1 MGKKNFYAVRVGRS
15 GPAIYRTWDECK
27 AQVSGHPGSAFQGF
41 VSLPEAEAYL
51 VGAPAPAADG
61 AAKRPKLTGT
71 AAVPSSST
79 TAAAPPRAANA
90 FSTMMAARPATAGGV
105 QAGELAVFT
114 DGACQGNQNVAVRAN
129 PAGWGAVVVDGCTG
143 DPPVG
148 GSAVAEL
155 FGPVEL
161 DASSPHF
168 LGAEVGSNNTGELT
182 AVCEALRWLTEHEPS
197 RRAAVICY
205 DSEYASNQAQGI
217 HKAHKNVQLSAR
229 SKQLLA
235 TARQRRAVRFLHVKG
250 HSNHVWNDAADALA
264 NRGAI
269 GQRSAVG
276 GDRRVP
282 PPAVSPPPPAA
293 TAPPQ
298 GGAASVFDGVD
309 DDALAAIDIDAAVA
323 QARQAAHAAEEA
335 RRPSIVPFA
344 TPAAPSSLGKR
355 PLDG

>member
-1 MGKKNFYAVRVGRS
+1 
-15 GPAIYRTWDECK
+15 
-27 AQVSGHPGSAFQGF
+27 
-41 VSLPEAEAYL
+41 
-51 VGAPAPAADG
+51 
-61 AAKRPKLTGT
+61 
-71 AAVPSSST
+71 
-79 TAAAPPRAANA
+79 
-90 FSTMMAARPATAGGV
+90 MMAARPAAAGGV

-129 PAGWGAVVVDGCTG
+129 PAGWGAAVVDVCTG
-143 DPPVG
+143 EPPVG

-155 FGPVEL
+155 YGPVEL

-168 LGAEVGSNNTGELT
+168 LGAEVGSNNTGELS

-250 HSNHVWNDAADALA
+250 YSNHVWNDAADALA
-264 NRGAI
+264 NRGATSR
-269 GQRSAVG
+269 RSAVG
-276 GDRRVP
+276 GDRSAPPPAMSAPSPAVSVP
-282 PPAVSPPPPAA
+282 PPAASVPPY
-293 TAPPQ
+293 
-298 GGAASVFDGVD
+298 GGAESAFDHVD

-323 QARQAAHAAEEA
+323 QARQA
-335 RRPSIVPFA
+335 
-344 TPAAPSSLGKR
+344 
-355 PLDG
+355 PLLP